1 MLQQPVSEAHIK
13 NKNVHFISI
22 KLGVIFMMLDTSS
35 VTFSTFSFYLSA
47 YFMIFC
53 DYIFKVEAIV
63 CRTSITVNFVQCL
76 LPVLSGAIFNK
87 CAYFFIPFCAF

>member
-53 DYIFKVEAIV
+53 DYIFKAEAIV
-63 CRTSITVNFVQCL
+63 CRTSITVNFAYSI
-76 LPVLSGAIFNK
+76 LSGAIFNK